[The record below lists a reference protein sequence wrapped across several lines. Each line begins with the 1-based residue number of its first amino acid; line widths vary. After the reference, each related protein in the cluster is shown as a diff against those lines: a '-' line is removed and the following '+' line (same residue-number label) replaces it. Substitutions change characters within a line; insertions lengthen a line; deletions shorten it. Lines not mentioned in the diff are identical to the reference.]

1 MLENGLTAHACRHTA
16 TNARQER
23 VTSVRVRFFS
33 VGHEAKQRASFIR
46 LRSFYVFPFFF
57 FFHFDESSRNLRL
70 INSIRSRRFLFFFSL
85 QRDLICIPSYLFF
98 QCLRLDFSL
107 SSVKEKRGN
116 VEVWKVFA
124 LFFSVRSRARK
135 EKWKK
140 CAWGFSDHVKIFFS
154 LSLSEISSRVVLS
167 CGLENRD
174 NRRERWD
181 FDEWPP
187 RLFALIYREAW
198 RQFWRLLFH
207 LE

>member
-33 VGHEAKQRASFIR
+33 VGHEAKRRASFIR

-57 FFHFDESSRNLRL
+57 FFF
-70 INSIRSRRFLFFFSL
+70 L

-181 FDEWPP
+181 FDKWPP

>member
-116 VEVWKVFA
+116 ATWKSLKSFCVVFFCSIGA
-124 LFFSVRSRARK
+124 QEKRSEKSVR
-135 EKWKK
+135 E
-140 CAWGFSDHVKIFFS
+140 
-154 LSLSEISSRVVLS
+154 
-167 CGLENRD
+167 
-174 NRRERWD
+174 D
-181 FDEWPP
+181 F
-187 RLFALIYREAW
+187 RIT
-198 RQFWRLLFH
+198 
-207 LE
+207 

>member
-124 LFFSVRSRARK
+124 LFFSVRSARK
-135 EKWKK
+135 KREVKK
-140 CAWGFSDHVKIFFS
+140 VCVRIFGSRENIFLS
-154 LSLSEISSRVVLS
+154 LSLW
-167 CGLENRD
+167 N
-174 NRRERWD
+174 
-181 FDEWPP
+181 FFP
-187 RLFALIYREAW
+187 RGIIMRTGK
-198 RQFWRLLFH
+198 
-207 LE
+207 